1 MRASARRTALW
12 SLVALAGAAPALLA
26 LAALAGAWRAPDVE
40 TWRHLA
46 DTRLAAAALD
56 SIVLACGVALLAGL
70 VGGALA
76 LLTALYE
83 FPGRRW
89 LAPALLLPLA
99 LPTYVLAFVW
109 VGAID
114 VGSELRALAVATTGH
129 ARWLPELRTA
139 SGAIVLL
146 ALALYPYVYLLV
158 RAALVRDG
166 SALYEAA
173 RSQGLGPFTALVR
186 GVLPVA
192 RPALIAGMLLVAL
205 ETLAEF
211 GAMAVLGVDT
221 LAVLVYRTW
230 FGLRSL
236 PAAVQLAS
244 VLALV
249 ALALAFAERALRAH
263 AARAGN
269 GRRRPR
275 RIVLTGARGIA
286 AAAAATVVLLLGFV
300 LPALQLLRWMTDD
313 ALGYARLLA
322 PLGSTVVLGSTGAL
336 LVVVAGVA
344 IVHARQAAA
353 PAWFPRAL
361 RHLATLGYAVPG
373 TVLAVGVLF
382 ALVAIERAFDLRAV
396 LGFAL
401 SSSLVAVLLA
411 LVARFARVG
420 VDAAETG
427 YGQLRPVLGEAAAT
441 LGLGRARRW
450 LRVDL
455 PLLRPA
461 LLAGLMLAFVECVK
475 ELPATLM
482 LRPFGWDTLAVKVY
496 NATSEGLWQQAAA
509 PALLIAFVGLVP
521 ALMLMRRLD

>member
-1 MRASARRTALW
+1 MLAQARRTELW
-12 SLVALAGAAPALLA
+12 SLLALAGAAPALIA
-26 LAALAGAWRAPDVE
+26 LGALAGAWRAPDVD

-56 SIVLACGVALLAGL
+56 SLRVALGAALLAA
-70 VGGALA
+70 VIGGALA
-76 LLTALYE
+76 LLTTLYE

-114 VGSELRALAVATTGH
+114 VGSDLRALAVAVTGH
-129 ARWLPELRTA
+129 ARWLPELRSV
-139 SGAIVLL
+139 SGATVLL

-173 RSQGLGPFTALVR
+173 RSQGLSPVDALVR
-186 GVLPVA
+186 AVLPVA
-192 RPALIAGMLLVAL
+192 RPALVAGMLLVAL

-244 VLALV
+244 VLALI
-249 ALALAFAERALRAH
+249 ALALAYAERALS
-263 AARAGN
+263 ARAQRPGN
-269 GRRRPR
+269 GRRRPQ
-275 RIVLTGARGIA
+275 RIQLTGARGIVA
-286 AAAAATVVLLLGFV
+286 MVVSLLVLLLGFV
-300 LPALQLLRWMTDD
+300 LPAVQLMRWVPHD
-313 ALGYARLLA
+313 ALDYARLLA
-322 PLGSTVVLGSTGAL
+322 PLRNTVVVGGAGAV
-336 LVVVAGVA
+336 LVLCAGLA
-344 IVHARQAAA
+344 LVHARHAST
-353 PAWFPRAL
+353 PARLPRAL
-361 RHLATLGYAVPG
+361 RHIGSLGYAVPG

-382 ALVAIERAFDLRAV
+382 ALVAFERVFDLRAV

-420 VDAAETG
+420 VEAAETG
-427 YGQLRPVLGEAAAT
+427 YGQLRPVLDEAAAA
-441 LGLGRARRW
+441 LGLGRAWRW

-455 PLLRPA
+455 PLLSPA
-461 LLAGLMLAFVECVK
+461 LVAGLMLAFVECVK

-509 PALLIAFVGLVP
+509 PALLIAVVGLAP